1 MSDPMQAQGVA
12 SSALSQA
19 AARDLTDQIRTG
31 MESIYHLIRAAY
43 TGRAWAALG
52 YGSWDEY
59 ITREFG
65 NLHLRPPL
73 EDRHDIVLSLREVG
87 MSTRAIAAATQL
99 SDRTVRRELDARVGS
114 GAANAAPDGAASTVR
129 GTDGKAYQARPCRQ
143 PQTVSD
149 CADNAAALEEK
160 SAFDAVLDMPADDFG
175 VNPLDLGR
183 RADDERARV
192 RRMLTIFNGSGAG
205 AVQML
210 MKATAPLGSLVSPV
224 TGQSAVEN
232 DELHGV
238 VWDSARCVR
247 ALAHVIRVVG
257 HTEGESREQI
267 RSTLRDALDD
277 LDGVLKE
284 MEGATR

>member
-1 MSDPMQAQGVA
+1 MADLTQK
-12 SSALSQA
+12 

-31 MESIYHLIRAAY
+31 MESIYHLICAAY
-43 TGRAWAALG
+43 TGRAWTALG

-59 ITREFG
+59 VTREFG

-73 EDRHDIVLSLREVG
+73 EDRHDVVLSLREVG
-87 MSTRAIAAATQL
+87 MSTRAIAAATHI
-99 SDRTVRRELDARVGS
+99 SEATVRRELHGSTASDDAVGGEPPRVVGVNGKTYRARQAQMPRQTPDDS
-114 GAANAAPDGAASTVR
+114 LGAVDASELLGQSSLDG
-129 GTDGKAYQARPCRQ
+129 
-143 PQTVSD
+143 
-149 CADNAAALEEK
+149 
-160 SAFDAVLDMPADDFG
+160 VLDMPAGDFG
-175 VNPLDLGR
+175 VEPLNLGR

-192 RRMLTIFNGSGAG
+192 RRMLTTFNGSGAG

-267 RSTLRDALDD
+267 RSTLRDAVDD